1 MMLHKESL
9 GDVHGADWR
18 DRLVELHV
26 LAQSGDAPAGAA
38 AKDWLAG
45 DATAR
50 SLWQAVE
57 RDCAKLRDA
66 EAASGWVAISPPNS
80 ATPRWRR
87 SLPDGGWLEVNKPRA
102 HRCWE
107 WTHYQA
113 DGERCKWV
121 GAYHL
126 ASRAR
131 DCADA
136 YYAAAVGS
144 RRAQRRR

>member
-1 MMLHKESL
+1 MLHKESL
-9 GDVHGADWR
+9 GDVQGADWR

-26 LAQSGDAPAGAA
+26 LAQSGDAQARAA

-57 RDCAKLRDA
+57 RDCAKLRDTDTP
-66 EAASGWVAISPPNS
+66 SGWIAISAPNS

-87 SLPDGGWLEVNKPRA
+87 SLPDGGWLVVGKPVGHRYWQWA
-102 HRCWE
+102 HHR
-107 WTHYQA
+107 A

-131 DCADA
+131 ECADA
-136 YYAAAVGS
+136 CYAGAIRSS
-144 RRAQRRR
+144 RAPQRR